1 MDKTFLNIRSCGDFS
16 FLSQLSRE
24 IFSGDV
30 LNERVPF
37 ATFSLIFSS
46 FSGDSDSDSSGQVS
60 DSLVPNELV
69 EFRVNSHISSL
80 HHFGNKLL
88 NFVNSTRC
96 FLLELNS
103 MSKFMDIDC
112 GVDGGLAQ
120 PFSFLFFTHLPHK

>member
-1 MDKTFLNIRSCGDFS
+1 MLHKGIPFTTFS
-16 FLSQLSRE
+16 F
-24 IFSGDV
+24 V
-30 LNERVPF
+30 
-37 ATFSLIFSS
+37 FSS